1 MTWYNLTFAVN
12 VILNCHVE
20 TIDYNSR
27 NDLTY
32 SEAITRLDYNHMNAM
47 TQQKAV
53 TRHD

>member
-1 MTWYNLTFAVN
+1 MFAVN
-12 VILNCHVE
+12 AILNRDVD

-27 NDLTY
+27 NDVTY
-32 SEAITRLDYNHMNAM
+32 SEAIRRLDYNHMNAV